1 MKHIHKTATTTMASL
16 SLMAMLASPVSA
28 QGLSA
33 SDMAFA
39 FGGSAPAPAITQQA
53 ARAATPVAAEE
64 VVIASARD
72 MTPIEMQDTEGAWG
86 FNFAG
91 AVAGGFGAGYGY
103 VFGSPSNSTVGGF
116 WTNVAA
122 GGVGGFISPV
132 RGFSTGAAAF
142 TTSFTTS
149 SITQRWSTWGSR
161 W

>member
-1 MKHIHKTATTTMASL
+1 MKKVNKNTVSMALTFSFMTICAT
-16 SLMAMLASPVSA
+16 PISA
-28 QGLSA
+28 QNLSA

-39 FGGSAPAPAITQQA
+39 FGGSDPAPAITQQT
-53 ARAATPVAAEE
+53 ARAEMPVAVEP

-86 FNFAG
+86 FNAIG
-91 AVAGGFGAGYGY
+91 ALAGGFGAGYGY

-132 RGFSTGAAAF
+132 NGIRTGAAAF

-149 SITQRWSTWGSR
+149 SITQRWNTWGSR